1 MTQVKRFSA
10 ESQPQKELVS
20 SEEMRKIIVDG
31 DAEVLINCAE
41 RIGRK
46 LKEMNLAT
54 HQIRGILGDI
64 HMIEMTWPSNP
75 AEAQRELRL
84 LKPKLAYQSKKVKET
99 LDGQDVF
106 PVEELREV
114 ICRVIDMVLEQPDE
128 PEAGEKA
135 NIGGTE
141 RHNSFRRFLSFFEA
155 IVAYHRYHGGRD

>member
-1 MTQVKRFSA
+1 MTQVKRSSA

-31 DAEVLINCAE
+31 DAEVLINCAD
-41 RIGRK
+41 RMGKK

-54 HQIRGILGDI
+54 HQIRSILGDI
-64 HMIEMTWPSNP
+64 HMIEMTWPSSA

-114 ICRVIDMVLEQPDE
+114 ICRVIDLVLEQPDE
-128 PEAGEKA
+128 PEAGERVNA
-135 NIGGTE
+135 GETE
-141 RHNSFRRFLSFFEA
+141 RHNSFRRLVSFFEA

>member
-1 MTQVKRFSA
+1 MTQVEGSSA
-10 ESQPQKELVS
+10 ESQPQKEPAS
-20 SEEMRKIIVDG
+20 SEELRKIIVDG
-31 DAEVLINCAE
+31 DAEVLVNCAE

-54 HQIRGILGDI
+54 HQIRGILGAI
-64 HMIEMTWPSNP
+64 HMIETTWSSNP

-114 ICRVIDMVLEQPDE
+114 ICGAIDIVLKQTDE
-128 PEAGEKA
+128 PEAGGKA
-135 NIGGTE
+135 NAGGTE
-141 RHNSFRRFLSFFEA
+141 RHNSFRRLVSFFEA

>member
-1 MTQVKRFSA
+1 MTQVEGSSA

-20 SEEMRKIIVDG
+20 SAEMRKIIVDG

-41 RIGRK
+41 RIGSK

-54 HQIRGILGDI
+54 HQIRGVLGDI
-64 HMIEMTWPSNP
+64 HMIEMTWPSSA

-114 ICRVIDMVLEQPDE
+114 ICRVIDIVLEQPDE

-135 NIGGTE
+135 NAGETE
-141 RHNSFRRFLSFFEA
+141 RHNSFRRLLNFFEA
-155 IVAYHRYHGGRD
+155 IVAYHRYHGGRN

>member
-1 MTQVKRFSA
+1 MTQVEGSSA

-20 SEEMRKIIVDG
+20 SAEMRKIIVDG

-64 HMIEMTWPSNP
+64 HMIETTWPSNP

-114 ICRVIDMVLEQPDE
+114 ICRVIDIVLEQPDE
-128 PEAGEKA
+128 PEAGGKTNA
-135 NIGGTE
+135 GGTE
-141 RHNSFRRFLSFFEA
+141 RHNSFRRLVSFFEA
-155 IVAYHRYHGGRD
+155 IVAYHSYHGGRD

>member
-1 MTQVKRFSA
+1 MTQVEGSSA

-20 SEEMRKIIVDG
+20 SAEMRKIIVDG

-41 RIGRK
+41 RIGSK

-54 HQIRGILGDI
+54 HQIRGVLGDI
-64 HMIEMTWPSNP
+64 HMIEMTWPSSA

-114 ICRVIDMVLEQPDE
+114 ICRVIDIVLEQPDE

-135 NIGGTE
+135 NAGETE
-141 RHNSFRRFLSFFEA
+141 RHNSFRRLLNFFEA
-155 IVAYHRYHGGRD
+155 IVAYHCYHGGRD